1 MSQVHVSLDA
11 VRHVAACK
19 TAFYDVSAPWS
30 LSLRHF
36 DTSVRRRLDASRRHV
51 KKARHLG
58 STCRREASSTLPT
71 HVSRCRSD
79 ASAMWRLGFTKFD
92 TAARWF
98 DTSDAPRHRVGA
110 TRSTRP
116 TRADV

>member
-1 MSQVHVSLDA
+1 MSQFHVSLDT

-36 DTSVRRRLDASRRHV
+36 DTSVRRRPDASRRHV

-58 STCRREASSTLPT
+58 STCRRESSSTLPT
-71 HVSRCRSD
+71 HVSKCRSD
-79 ASAMWRLGFTKFD
+79 ASAMSRLGLTKFD
-92 TAARWF
+92 ASRRWF
-98 DTSDAPRHRVGA
+98 DTSDAPRRA
-110 TRSTRP
+110 TGCETLDTSDTR
-116 TRADV
+116 